1 VWELGRDWPRV
12 LRLYRCGAPNGDQ
25 TPLSHIARAL
35 AHRKELASARLM
47 VWSEKSE
54 RSESSR
60 MMVSDRAV
68 VSGHGEPPG
77 HGLGSF
83 CCDAPD
89 SWCVLLSSDT
99 GRVACDTDRVKL
111 GFEAGSVNGREE
123 GEVLGT
129 NLVRR
134 NFGRRTER

>member
-1 VWELGRDWPRV
+1 
-12 LRLYRCGAPNGDQ
+12 
-25 TPLSHIARAL
+25 
-35 AHRKELASARLM
+35 M

-77 HGLGSF
+77 YGLGSF

-89 SWCVLLSSDT
+89 SWRVLLSSDT
-99 GRVACDTDRVKL
+99 GRVACDTDRV
-111 GFEAGSVNGREE
+111 E
-123 GEVLGT
+123 
-129 NLVRR
+129 
-134 NFGRRTER
+134 